1 MEWVEFGNLEP
12 SKFVEWLQL
21 FVGSK
26 SRIKE
31 RHIFLVKPPL
41 KNNNNKKRTG
51 QAVKVF
57 GSTAVAIRERSD
69 SQSEPSDTVHISQL
83 DRAFQSASV
92 A

>member
-31 RHIFLVKPPL
+31 RHIFPVKPPL
-41 KNNNNKKRTG
+41 KNNNNKKRTD

-57 GSTAVAIRERSD
+57 GSTAVAIAKHPIHNLRLL
-69 SQSEPSDTVHISQL
+69 TLHIFQL
-83 DRAFQSASV
+83 DSAFQSASV